1 MELQI
6 YQVAILLTTLFSG
19 SDTRPAASRQTSVI
33 RLQSAENRRSL
44 QLQNLQEYTSSRHQ
58 EFYARPPAVE
68 NGVHKSSILRRAV
81 IQRLK
86 RTGKLRSEFFF
97 PSKTGRIL
105 QKSKRVT
112 QKKLQYL
119 TKFHLRKATANVV
132 RNGKLRRRRYV
143 LQGSQWPVGPSGKIT
158 WNVVPSSGP
167 LSASLSNGDIVNN
180 LIKAFRKWAE
190 VSPLVFR
197 KVDSSSTA
205 DITVKFVTGNHG
217 DVEPFDGPGG
227 VKAHAFYPQHG
238 GDIHFDDDETWTS
251 DSLLPIAV
259 HEIGHSLGLAHS
271 DVPGSIMTPITTSLS
286 SKAVLSDDDVKGIRA
301 IYGM

>member
-1 MELQI
+1 M
-6 YQVAILLTTLFSG
+6 
-19 SDTRPAASRQTSVI
+19 
-33 RLQSAENRRSL
+33 
-44 QLQNLQEYTSSRHQ
+44 
-58 EFYARPPAVE
+58 E

-167 LSASLSNGDIVNN
+167 LSASLSNGVIVDN
-180 LIKAFRKWAE
+180 LIKAFRIWAE

-205 DITVKFVTGNHG
+205 DITVKFVTGKEG
-217 DVEPFDGPGG
+217 TFRL
-227 VKAHAFYPQHG
+227 
-238 GDIHFDDDETWTS
+238 IRI
-251 DSLLPIAV
+251 SLA
-259 HEIGHSLGLAHS
+259 
-271 DVPGSIMTPITTSLS
+271 D
-286 SKAVLSDDDVKGIRA
+286 
-301 IYGM
+301 